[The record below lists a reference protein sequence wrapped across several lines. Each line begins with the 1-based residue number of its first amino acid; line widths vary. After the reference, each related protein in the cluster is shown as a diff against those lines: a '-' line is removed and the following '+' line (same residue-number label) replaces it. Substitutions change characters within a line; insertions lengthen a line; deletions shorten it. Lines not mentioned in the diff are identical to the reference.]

1 MSMIPIKNKLAFAK
15 METAGKLLAETMQIA
30 LEHIA
35 PGITTLELDAV
46 ITKTLVQKGLRSST
60 IGYGTYRH
68 ASCISLNT
76 EVVHGIP
83 SAKKVLKNGD
93 VVKIDICAS
102 WNGYCADMA
111 RTIFVGPV
119 SESVQH
125 FVKVAHSAL
134 DEGISKAFPG
144 NHLGDIS
151 AAIQQE
157 VEKYGFGVVRD
168 FAGHGIGKKL
178 HEEPELLNYGRAG
191 QGPVLRAGMAL
202 AIEPMITEGD
212 YKVYVAQD
220 GWTVLTKDKSLAAHV
235 EDTVLITEN
244 GPKVVTRL
252 P

>member
-1 MSMIPIKNKLAFAK
+1 MIPIKNKAAFAK
-15 METAGKLLAETMQIA
+15 MEMAGKLLAETMQIT
-30 LEHIA
+30 LQQVQ
-35 PGITTLELDAV
+35 PGVSTLDIDAV

-68 ASCISLNT
+68 ASCISVNA

-83 SAKKVLKNGD
+83 SAKKILKNGD

-111 RTIFVGPV
+111 RTVFVGIVP
-119 SESVQH
+119 ESAHRLVE
-125 FVKVAHSAL
+125 VAQSAL
-134 DEGISKAFPG
+134 DKGIAKACSG
-144 NHLGDIS
+144 NRLGDIS
-151 AAIQQE
+151 SSIQQE
-157 VEKYGFGVVRD
+157 VEKHGFGVVRD

-191 QGPVLRAGMAL
+191 QGPVLRVGMAL

-212 YKVYVAQD
+212 YEVYVAQD